1 MMGYARDER
10 LALCGVLDD
19 AGPRE
24 PTLCEGWST
33 ADLAA
38 HLVMRERRPDAAV
51 GIAVGPLAAYTRRV
65 QRRLAERTPYAR
77 LVQAIREG
85 PPRLSPLRIADE
97 QVNLVEFFV
106 HSEDV
111 RRARPGWE
119 PRPISQDLS
128 DALWHRLRM
137 ARFVLRKVPVG
148 VEFARDDEPDPDR
161 PGGPAGARVRITA
174 RARTPAVTVTGAPA
188 ELTLWA
194 LGRTAVA
201 RVRLDGSE
209 DAVRG
214 IRAATWGA

>member
-10 LALCGVLDD
+10 LALCGVLDE
-19 AGPRE
+19 AGPRQ
-24 PTLCEGWST
+24 PTLCEGWAT
-33 ADLAA
+33 LDLAA

-51 GIAVGPLAAYTRRV
+51 GIVGGPLAAYTRNV
-65 QRRLAERTPYAR
+65 QRKLAVRTPYAR
-77 LVQAIREG
+77 LVETIRNG
-85 PPRLSPLRIADE
+85 PPRLSPMRIADE

-106 HSEDV
+106 HNEDV

-119 PRPISQDLS
+119 PRAISRDLA

-148 VEFARDDEPDPDR
+148 VEFARDDEPE
-161 PGGPAGARVRITA
+161 PGRSGSPTPARVRITA
-174 RARTPAVTVTGAPA
+174 RARTPAVTVTGPPA

-194 LGRTAVA
+194 LGRTGVA

-209 DAVRG
+209 DAVR
-214 IRAATWGA
+214 ALKNATWGA

>member
-19 AGPRE
+19 VGPRQ
-24 PTLCEGWST
+24 PTLCEGWAT
-33 ADLAA
+33 LDLAA
-38 HLVMRERRPDAAV
+38 HLVIRERRPDAAV
-51 GIAVGPLAAYTRRV
+51 GIVGGPLAGYTNRV
-65 QRRLAERTPYAR
+65 QRRLAERMPYKR
-77 LVQAIREG
+77 LVQTIRDG
-85 PPRLSPLRIADE
+85 PPRLSPMRMAEE

-106 HSEDV
+106 HNEDV

-119 PRPISQDLS
+119 PRAISRDLA

-148 VEFARDDEPDPDR
+148 VEFARDDVPEPDKSGAQAP
-161 PGGPAGARVRITA
+161 ARVRITA
-174 RARTPAVTVTGAPA
+174 KARTPAVTVTGAPA

-194 LGRTAVA
+194 FGRTGAA

-209 DAVRG
+209 DAVR
-214 IRAATWGA
+214 ALKNATWGA